1 MFLRNIKVLM
11 LLKKTN
17 SSLIK
22 YMATKTIQSLLKKAS
37 NQTGRFKTL
46 NWTGNFND
54 YLKLVYENPK
64 IVRNAYQRLYD
75 MVISH
80 GTSEFEYCKRKYTK
94 YNFFNESDDISIY
107 GLEEQLM
114 EFVDVLKSAARGY
127 GPERRI
133 ILLHGPVGSA
143 KSTIVTLLK
152 KGLEKYSETDPGA
165 LYSFSWMVPSKD
177 DPEVLEQV
185 PCPMNEEPLKLLPRE
200 VRASILED
208 LNSKLSDDDYTL
220 KLDGNLSPMSEYYR
234 KYFLEKYNGDYSKVM
249 EHIVVR
255 RVTLSEKNR
264 VGIGTFQPKDEKSQ
278 DATELTG
285 DINYRKLAQYGSES
299 DPRAFDFNGEFLIA
313 NRGLIEFQEVL
324 KLQTEFLYDLLG
336 ATQEHRVKP
345 KRFNQVP
352 IDEVIIGHT
361 NNAEFEKLKNNKFM
375 EALRDRTIKIDI
387 PYLVRVSEEKK
398 VYDHF
403 YNKDTVHKHI
413 APHTT
418 KIAAMFAV
426 VSRLEEPSKNDMTII
441 QKAKLYDGKSVHGFT
456 EEHIKEMMEEAPNEG
471 LLQGISARFIQNQFS
486 NAIVNPRMGAKS
498 LNPFMLF
505 AQIREGLK
513 NYSGFKDE
521 ETRTELFERLE
532 LVEKEY
538 DRIVKREV
546 QQALSS
552 SEEAIK
558 ALCTNYVDNIVAYIN
573 EEKVTNPIT
582 NKEEEPNER
591 LMRSIEEKIG
601 IAVGMKDD
609 FRREI
614 MNYMGSMAARGKTF
628 EYNSNEQ
635 LYKALE
641 KKLFEDTK
649 DSIKLSALAQDTA
662 TVVDKELLDKIN
674 SLKTR
679 LISDFG
685 YDEDSAQDVLTYVGS
700 IFARGDSTD

>member
-1 MFLRNIKVLM
+1 MTV
-11 LLKKTN
+11 
-17 SSLIK
+17 
-22 YMATKTIQSLLKKAS
+22 
-37 NQTGRFKTL
+37 KTL
-46 NWTGNFND
+46 QTLFRKTSTSTKDFKKLNWSGNFEQ
-54 YLKLVYENPK
+54 YLDIVYNNPRTA
-64 IVRNAYQRLYD
+64 RNAYQRLYD
-75 MVISH
+75 MIMSH
-80 GTSEFEYCKRKYTK
+80 GIEEVNYCNRTYTK
-94 YNFFNESDDISIY
+94 YKFFDRERDISIF
-107 GLEEQLM
+107 GLEEPLM
-114 EFVDVLKSAARGY
+114 EFIDVLKSAARSY

-133 ILLHGPVGSA
+133 ILFHGPVGSA

-152 KGLEKYSETDPGA
+152 KGLERYSRTEAGA
-165 LYSFSWMVPSKD
+165 LYTFSWKIED
-177 DPEVLEQV
+177 DDGNMQTI
-185 PCPMNEEPLKLLPRE
+185 PCPMNEEPLKLLPNDI
-200 VRASILED
+200 RARVLED
-208 LNSKLSDDDYTL
+208 INSKLPEDDYTI
-220 KLDGNLSPMSEYYR
+220 KIDGNLSPLSEYYQQM
-234 KYFLEKYNGDYSKVM
+234 YLEKYNGDYMKVLN
-249 EHIVVR
+249 HIEIR

-285 DINYRKLAQYGSES
+285 DINYRKLAQFGSES

-313 NRGLIEFQEVL
+313 NRGMIEFQEIL

-387 PYLVRVSEEKK
+387 PYLLKVSEEKK
-398 VYDHF
+398 VYDYF

-418 KIAAMFAV
+418 EIAALFAV
-426 VSRLEEPSKNDMTII
+426 VSRLDAPAKHDMTII
-441 QKAKLYDGKSVHGFT
+441 QKAKLYDGRGVHGFT
-456 EEHIKEMMEEAPNEG
+456 TEHIKEMMEEAPNEG
-471 LLQGISARFIQNQFS
+471 LLSGISARFIQNQFS
-486 NAIVNPRMGAKS
+486 NAIVNPRMGTKS

-513 NYSGFKDE
+513 NYSGLKTEDI
-521 ETRTELFERLE
+521 RVELFSRLE

-558 ALCTNYVDNIVAYIN
+558 ALCANYIDNIVAYIN
-573 EEKVTNPIT
+573 DERVINPIT
-582 NKEEEPNER
+582 DKEEAPNER
-591 LMRSIEEKIG
+591 LMRGIEEKVG
-601 IAVGMKDD
+601 IADSMKDD

-614 MNYMGSMAARGKTF
+614 MNYMGSMAAKNKVF
-628 EYNSNEQ
+628 SYKSNDQ

-662 TVVDKELLDKIN
+662 TVVDKDLLVKIDT
-674 SLKTR
+674 LKSR
-679 LISDFG
+679 LIADFG

>member
-1 MFLRNIKVLM
+1 MPGNNIQT
-11 LLKKTN
+11 LLKKSRSSVN
-17 SSLIK
+17 SF
-22 YMATKTIQSLLKKAS
+22 KK
-37 NQTGRFKTL
+37 L
-46 NWTGNFND
+46 NWTGTFND
-54 YLKLVYENPK
+54 YLNIVYEQPK
-64 IVRNAYQRLYD
+64 TPRNSYQRLYD
-75 MVISH
+75 MIISH
-80 GTSEFEYCKRKYTK
+80 GVTEFEYCKKKYTR
-94 YNFFNESDDISIY
+94 YNFFDEIGDISIY

-114 EFVDVLKSAARGY
+114 EFMDVLKSAARGY
-127 GPERRI
+127 GPERRV

-143 KSTIVTLLK
+143 KSTIVTALK
-152 KGLEKYSETDPGA
+152 KGLELYSNTDEGA
-165 LYSFSWMVPSKD
+165 LYSFTWMIPNED
-177 DPEVLEQV
+177 DPKKIDAIK
-185 PCPMNEEPLKLLPRE
+185 CPMNEEPLKLLPDDARE
-200 VRASILED
+200 KILAD
-208 LNSKLSDDDYTL
+208 LNKALPDDEY
-220 KLDGNLSPMSEYYR
+220 KINMDGNLSPVSEYYQTML
-234 KYFLEKYNGDYSKVM
+234 LEKYNGDYAKVLD
-249 EHIVVR
+249 HVQVR
-255 RVTLSEKNR
+255 RVQLSEKNR

-299 DPRAFDFNGEFLIA
+299 DPRAFDFNGEFLIS
-313 NRGLIEFQEVL
+313 NRGLIEFQEIL

-387 PYLVRVSEEKK
+387 PYLLRVSEEQK

-403 YNKDTVHKHI
+403 YNKETVHKHI

-471 LLQGISARFIQNQFS
+471 LLSGVSARFIQNQFS
-486 NAIVNPRMGAKS
+486 NAIVNSRMSSKS

-513 NYSGFKDE
+513 NFSGFKSE
-521 ETRTELFERLE
+521 EQRTELFERLE

-558 ALCTNYVDNIVAYIN
+558 ALCTNYVDNIVAFIN
-573 EEKVTNPIT
+573 EEKVVNPIT
-582 NKEEEPNER
+582 GKEEEPNES
-591 LMRSIEEKIG
+591 LMRSIEDKIN
-601 IAVGMKDD
+601 IAVSMKDD

-674 SLKTR
+674 SLKKR
-679 LISDFG
+679 LVDDFG
-685 YDEDSAQDVLTYVGS
+685 YDDDSAQDVLTYVGS

>member
-1 MFLRNIKVLM
+1 MP
-11 LLKKTN
+11 
-17 SSLIK
+17 
-22 YMATKTIQSLLKKAS
+22 TKTLQTLFKKS
-37 NQTGRFKTL
+37 GKTDPVYKKL
-46 NWTGNFND
+46 NWSGTFD
-54 YLKLVYENPK
+54 EYIKIVYENPRT
-64 IVRNAYQRLYD
+64 VRNSYQRLFD
-75 MVISH
+75 MIMSY
-80 GTSEFEYCKRKYTK
+80 GSEEYEYCKRKYTK
-94 YNFFNESDDISIY
+94 YNFFKSGQDIPIY

-114 EFVDVLKSAARGY
+114 ELVDVLKSAARGY

-143 KSTIVTLLK
+143 KSTIVTNIK
-152 KGLEKYSETDPGA
+152 KGLEKYSETDEGA
-165 LYSFSWMVPSKD
+165 LYSFTWMVPDEKD
-177 DPEVLEQV
+177 PKKIIPV
-185 PCPMNEEPLKLLPRE
+185 PCPMNEEPLKLLPDD
-200 VRASILED
+200 VRASVLQD
-208 LNSKLSDDDYTL
+208 LNKELGPNDYTL
-220 KLDGNLSPMSEYYR
+220 KLDGNLSPLSEYYQ
-234 KYFLEKYNGDYSKVM
+234 KKFLDMYNGDYSKMLQHVA
-249 EHIVVR
+249 VR
-255 RVTLSEKNR
+255 RVVLSEKNR

-299 DPRAFDFNGEFLIA
+299 DPRAFDFNGEFLIS

-324 KLQTEFLYDLLG
+324 KLQTEFLYDLLS

-375 EALRDRTIKIDI
+375 EALKDRTIKIDI
-387 PYLVRVSEEKK
+387 PYLLRVSEEKR

-403 YNKDTVHKHI
+403 YNKDTVYKHI

-418 KIAAMFAV
+418 EIAALFSV
-426 VSRLEEPSKNDMTII
+426 VSRLEEPSKNDMSII
-441 QKAKLYDGKSVHGFT
+441 QKAKLYDGRSVHGFT
-456 EEHIKEMMEEAPNEG
+456 DEHIKEMMEEAPSEG
-471 LLQGISARFIQNQFS
+471 LLTGVSARFIQNQFS
-486 NAIVNPRMGAKS
+486 NAIVNPRMSVKS

-505 AQIREGLK
+505 SQIREGLK
-513 NYSGFKDE
+513 NYTGFKNEDD
-521 ETRTELFERLE
+521 RAELFERLE

-558 ALCTNYVDNIVAYIN
+558 ALCTNYIDNIVAYIN
-573 EEKVTNPIT
+573 EERVTNPIT
-582 NKEEEPNER
+582 GKEEEPNEK

-601 IAVGMKDD
+601 IATGMKDD

-628 EYNSNEQ
+628 EYSSNEQ

-674 SLKTR
+674 SLKKR
-679 LISDFG
+679 LVADFG
-685 YDEDSAQDVLTYVGS
+685 YDDDSAQDVLTYVGS

>member
-1 MFLRNIKVLM
+1 
-11 LLKKTN
+11 
-17 SSLIK
+17 
-22 YMATKTIQSLLKKAS
+22 MAGKNIQSLFKKAR
-37 NQTGRFKTL
+37 TGVNNFKKL
-46 NWTGNFND
+46 NWTGTFNE
-54 YLKLVYENPK
+54 YLETVYSNPRTP
-64 IVRNAYQRLYD
+64 RNAYQRLYD
-75 MVISH
+75 MILSH
-80 GTSEFEYCKRKYTK
+80 GTTEFEYCKKKYTR
-94 YNFFNESDDISIY
+94 YNFFDKVGDIAIY

-114 EFVDVLKSAARGY
+114 EFMDVLKSAARGY
-127 GPERRI
+127 GPERRV

-143 KSTIVTLLK
+143 KSTIVTALK
-152 KGLEKYSETDPGA
+152 KGLEEYSKTDEGA
-165 LYSFSWMVPSKD
+165 LYSFSWMIPSED
-177 DPEVLEQV
+177 DPKKVEEIR
-185 PCPMNEEPLKLLPRE
+185 CPMNEEPLKLLPDD
-200 VRASILED
+200 VRQQVLSELNASLPE
-208 LNSKLSDDDYTL
+208 DDYTI
-220 KLDGNLSPMSEYYR
+220 KVDGNLSPMSEYYQTVL
-234 KYFLEKYNGDYSKVM
+234 LEKYNGDYTKVLQ
-249 EHIVVR
+249 HVQVR
-255 RVTLSEKNR
+255 RVQLSEKNR

-299 DPRAFDFNGEFLIA
+299 DPRAFDFNGEFLIS
-313 NRGLIEFQEVL
+313 NRGMIEFQEIL

-387 PYLVRVSEEKK
+387 PYLLRISEEQK

-403 YNKDTVHKHI
+403 YNKNTVHKHI

-426 VSRLEEPSKNDMTII
+426 VSRLEDPAKNDMTII
-441 QKAKLYDGKSVHGFT
+441 QKAKLYDGKNVHGFT

-471 LLQGISARFIQNQFS
+471 LLSGVSARFIQNQFS
-486 NAIVNPRMGAKS
+486 NAIVNTRMS
-498 LNPFMLF
+498 SRSINPFMLF
-505 AQIREGLK
+505 SQIREGLK
-513 NYSGFKDE
+513 NFSGFKNE
-521 ETRTELFERLE
+521 EQRAELFQRLE

-558 ALCTNYVDNIVAYIN
+558 ALCTNYVDNIVAFIN
-573 EEKVTNPIT
+573 SEKVTNPIT
-582 NKEEEPNER
+582 GKEEDPNEG
-591 LMRSIEEKIG
+591 LMRSIEEKIN
-601 IAVGMKDD
+601 IATSMKED

-628 EYNSNEQ
+628 EYNSNDQ

-662 TVVDKELLDKIN
+662 TVVDKELLEKIN
-674 SLKTR
+674 ALKNR
-679 LISDFG
+679 LIKDFG

>member
-1 MFLRNIKVLM
+1 MPGKKIQT
-11 LLKKTN
+11 LLKKT
-17 SSLIK
+17 
-22 YMATKTIQSLLKKAS
+22 
-37 NQTGRFKTL
+37 QTGVENFQKL
-46 NWTGNFND
+46 NWTGTFD
-54 YLKLVYENPK
+54 EYLNIVYEKPK
-64 IVRNAYQRLYD
+64 TPRNAYQRLYD
-75 MVISH
+75 MIMSH
-80 GTSEFEYCKRKYTK
+80 GTSEFEYCKKTYTR
-94 YNFFNESDDISIY
+94 YNFFDKIGDISIY
-107 GLEEQLM
+107 GLESQLM
-114 EFVDVLKSAARGY
+114 EFMDVLKSAARGY
-127 GPERRI
+127 GPERRV

-143 KSTIVTLLK
+143 KSTIVTALK
-152 KGLEKYSETDPGA
+152 SGLEHYSTTDEGA
-165 LYSFSWMVPSKD
+165 LYSFTWMVPSDD
-177 DPEVLEQV
+177 DPKVIEEIK
-185 PCPMNEEPLKLLPRE
+185 CPMNEEPLKLLPDDTRE
-200 VRASILED
+200 KILKD
-208 LNSKLSDDDYTL
+208 LNVIIPEDEYKI
-220 KLDGNLSPMSEYYR
+220 KIDGNLSPVSEHYQT
-234 KYFLEKYNGDYSKVM
+234 KLLEKYNGDYAKVLQ
-249 EHIVVR
+249 HVQVR
-255 RVTLSEKNR
+255 RVQLSEKNR

-299 DPRAFDFNGEFLIA
+299 DPRAFDFNGEFLIS
-313 NRGLIEFQEVL
+313 NRGLIEFQEIL

-387 PYLVRVSEEKK
+387 PYLLRISEEQK

-403 YNKDTVHKHI
+403 YNSNTVHKHI

-471 LLQGISARFIQNQFS
+471 LLSGVSARFIQNQFS
-486 NAIVNPRMGAKS
+486 NAIVNSRMSARS

-513 NYSGFKDE
+513 NFSGFKSE
-521 ETRTELFERLE
+521 EQRTELFERLE

-573 EEKVTNPIT
+573 EEKVSNPIT
-582 NKEEEPNER
+582 GKEEEPNES
-591 LMRSIEEKIG
+591 LMRSIEEKIS
-601 IAVGMKDD
+601 IATSMKDD

-628 EYNSNEQ
+628 SYNSNEQ

-662 TVVDKELLDKIN
+662 TVVDKELLEKIN
-674 SLKTR
+674 SLKQR
-679 LISDFG
+679 LIDDFG

>member
-1 MFLRNIKVLM
+1 MSEFYRKMFLDM
-11 LLKKTN
+11 
-17 SSLIK
+17 
-22 YMATKTIQSLLKKAS
+22 
-37 NQTGRFKTL
+37 
-46 NWTGNFND
+46 
-54 YLKLVYENPK
+54 
-64 IVRNAYQRLYD
+64 YD
-75 MVISH
+75 
-80 GTSEFEYCKRKYTK
+80 
-94 YNFFNESDDISIY
+94 
-107 GLEEQLM
+107 
-114 EFVDVLKSAARGY
+114 
-127 GPERRI
+127 
-133 ILLHGPVGSA
+133 
-143 KSTIVTLLK
+143 
-152 KGLEKYSETDPGA
+152 
-165 LYSFSWMVPSKD
+165 
-177 DPEVLEQV
+177 
-185 PCPMNEEPLKLLPRE
+185 
-200 VRASILED
+200 
-208 LNSKLSDDDYTL
+208 
-220 KLDGNLSPMSEYYR
+220 
-234 KYFLEKYNGDYSKVM
+234 GDYNKM
-249 EHIVVR
+249 LDHIVIR
-255 RVTLSEKNR
+255 RVSLSEKNR

-345 KRFNQVP
+345 KRINQVP

-387 PYLVRVSEEKK
+387 PYLLRVNEEKK

-403 YNKDTVHKHI
+403 YNKTTVHKHI

-418 KIAAMFAV
+418 EIAAMFAV
-426 VSRLEEPSKNDMTII
+426 VSRLEDPCKNDMTII
-441 QKAKLYDGKSVHGFT
+441 QKAKLYNGKSVHGFT
-456 EEHIKEMMEEAPNEG
+456 EEHIKEMMEEAPSEG
-471 LLQGISARFIQNQFS
+471 LLQGISARFVQNQFS
-486 NAIVNPRMGAKS
+486 NAIVNPRMSSKS

-521 ETRTELFERLE
+521 ETRAELFSRLE

-558 ALCTNYVDNIVAYIN
+558 ALCVNYVDNIVAYIN
-573 EEKVTNPIT
+573 DEKVENPIT
-582 NKEEEPNER
+582 SKEEEPNES

-601 IAVGMKDD
+601 IAQGMKDD

-628 EYNSNEQ
+628 EYDSNEQ

-662 TVVDKELLDKIN
+662 TVVDKDLLEKIN

-679 LISDFG
+679 LIADFD

>member
-1 MFLRNIKVLM
+1 MASPTIEK
-11 LLKKTN
+11 LLK
-17 SSLIK
+17 
-22 YMATKTIQSLLKKAS
+22 TKSKNIENFKK
-37 NQTGRFKTL
+37 L
-46 NWTGNFND
+46 NWTGSFDD
-54 YLKLVYENPK
+54 YLKIVYDNPK
-64 IVRNAYQRLYD
+64 TPRNSYQRLYD
-75 MVISH
+75 MVMSH
-80 GTSEFEYCKRKYTK
+80 GVSKFTYCKREYTT
-94 YNFFNESDDISIY
+94 YNFFSTGDDIAIF

-114 EFVDVLKSAARGY
+114 EFVDVLKSAAKGY

-143 KSTIVTLLK
+143 KSTIVTQLK
-152 KGLEKYSETDPGA
+152 KGLEKYSETEEGA
-165 LYSFSWMVPSKD
+165 LYSFSWLIPRD
-177 DPEVLEQV
+177 DNPEMMEVID
-185 PCPMNEEPLKLLPRE
+185 CPMNEEPLKLLPIE
-200 VRASILED
+200 VRQKVIDD
-208 LNSKLSDDDYTL
+208 LNKQLPADEY
-220 KLDGNLSPMSEYYR
+220 KIKIDGNLSPLSEFYQKKLLDIYD
-234 KYFLEKYNGDYSKVM
+234 GDYLKM
-249 EHIVVR
+249 LEHVQVR

-285 DINYRKLAQYGSES
+285 DINYRKLAAYGSES
-299 DPRAFDFNGEFLIA
+299 DPRAFDFNGEFLIS
-313 NRGLIEFQEVL
+313 NRGMIEFQEVL

-387 PYLVRVSEEKK
+387 PYLIRINEERK

-403 YNKDTVHKHI
+403 YNKNTVHKHI

-418 KIAAMFAV
+418 EIAAMFAV
-426 VSRLEEPSKNDMTII
+426 VSRLEEPSKGDMTII
-441 QKAKLYDGKSVHGFT
+441 QKAKLYNGQSVHGFT
-456 EEHIKEMMEEAPNEG
+456 DEHIKEMMEEAPNEG
-471 LLQGISARFIQNQFS
+471 LLQGVSARFIQNQFS
-486 NAIVNPRMGAKS
+486 NAIVNPRMGTKS

-505 AQIREGLK
+505 AQFREGLK
-513 NYSGFKDE
+513 NFTGFKNE
-521 ETRTELFERLE
+521 ETRAELFERLE

-558 ALCTNYVDNIVAYIN
+558 ALCANYIDNIVAYIN
-573 EEKVTNPIT
+573 DEKVVNPIT
-582 NKEEEPNER
+582 NKEEEANEK

-601 IAVGMKDD
+601 IAVAMKDD

-614 MNYMGSMAARGKTF
+614 MNYMGSMAAKGKTF
-628 EYNSNEQ
+628 EYDSNEQ

-674 SLKTR
+674 SLKKR
-679 LISDFG
+679 LVTDFG

>member
-1 MFLRNIKVLM
+1 
-11 LLKKTN
+11 
-17 SSLIK
+17 
-22 YMATKTIQSLLKKAS
+22 MATKTLQTLLKKAS
-37 NQTGRFKTL
+37 ATTSKYKDL
-46 NWTGNFND
+46 SWTGTFND
-54 YLKLVYENPK
+54 YLKIVYENPRTA
-64 IVRNAYQRLYD
+64 RNAYQRLYD
-75 MVISH
+75 MVMSH

-94 YNFFNESDDISIY
+94 YNFFESGDEISIF

-152 KGLEKYSETDPGA
+152 KGLEKYSETQDGA
-165 LYSFSWMVPSKD
+165 LYSFTWMVPSAE
-177 DPEVLEQV
+177 DPAVLEAV

-200 VRASILED
+200 VREKLLQE
-208 LNSKLSDDDYTL
+208 LNDKLSPDDYKL

-234 KYFLEKYNGDYSKVM
+234 KMFLDMYDGDYNKM
-249 EHIVVR
+249 LDHVVIR
-255 RVTLSEKNR
+255 RVSLSEKNR

-299 DPRAFDFNGEFLIA
+299 DPRAFDFNGEFLIS

-387 PYLVRVSEEKK
+387 PYLLRVNEEKK

-418 KIAAMFAV
+418 EIAAMFAV
-426 VSRLEEPSKNDMTII
+426 VSRLEDPCKNDMTII
-441 QKAKLYDGKSVHGFT
+441 QKAKLYNGKNVHGFT

-471 LLQGISARFIQNQFS
+471 LLQGISARFVQNQFS
-486 NAIVNPRMGAKS
+486 NAIVNPRMSSKS

-513 NYSGFKDE
+513 SYSGFKDE
-521 ETRTELFERLE
+521 ETRAELFSRLE

-558 ALCTNYVDNIVAYIN
+558 ALCANYVDNIVAYIN
-573 EEKVTNPIT
+573 DEKVVNPIT
-582 NKEEEPNER
+582 NKEEEPNES

-601 IAVGMKDD
+601 IAQGMKDD

-662 TVVDKELLDKIN
+662 TVVDKELLEKIN

-679 LISDFG
+679 LIADFG

>member
-1 MFLRNIKVLM
+1 MSNVKTLQSLV
-11 LLKKTN
+11 KKTTN
-17 SSLIK
+17 D
-22 YMATKTIQSLLKKAS
+22 TKQYKK
-37 NQTGRFKTL
+37 L
-46 NWTGNFND
+46 NWSGSFD
-54 YLKLVYENPK
+54 EYLKIVYSNPTTP
-64 IVRNAYQRLYD
+64 RNAYQRLFD
-75 MVISH
+75 MVLSH
-80 GTSEFEYCKRKYTK
+80 GVEKFTYCKREYTK
-94 YNFFNESDDISIY
+94 YNFFAKSDDISIF

-114 EFVDVLKSAARGY
+114 EFVDVLMSAAKGY

-152 KGLEKYSETDPGA
+152 KGLEEYSKTEQGA
-165 LYSFSWMVPSKD
+165 MYSFSWMVPSEE
-177 DPEVLEQV
+177 DPSKTIEI
-185 PCPMNEEPLKLLPRE
+185 PCPMNEEPLKLLPEDIRE
-200 VRASILED
+200 QIVSD
-208 LNSKLSDDDYTL
+208 LNGKLGPDHYKI
-220 KLDGNLSPMSEYYR
+220 KLDGNLSPLSEYYQG
-234 KYFLEKYNGDYSKVM
+234 KLLDMYNGDYVKVLD
-249 EHIVVR
+249 HVKIR
-255 RVTLSEKNR
+255 RVVLSEKNR

-299 DPRAFDFNGEFLIA
+299 DPRAFDFNGEFLIS
-313 NRGLIEFQEVL
+313 NRGLIEFQEIL

-387 PYLVRVSEEKK
+387 PYLLRVSEEKK

-403 YNKDTVHKHI
+403 YNSNTVHKHI

-418 KIAAMFAV
+418 EIAAMFAV
-426 VSRLEEPSKNDMTII
+426 VSRLEDPSKNDMSII

-456 EEHIKEMMEEAPNEG
+456 DEHIKEMMEESPSEG
-471 LLQGISARFIQNQFS
+471 LLNGVSARFIQNQFS
-486 NAIVNPRMGAKS
+486 NAIVNPRMGTKS

-505 AQIREGLK
+505 ATIRDGLK
-513 NYSGFKDE
+513 NHTGFQDE
-521 ETRTELFERLE
+521 EDRAELFERLE

-573 EEKVTNPIT
+573 DERVVNPIT
-582 NKEEEPNER
+582 GKEEEPNES
-591 LMRSIEEKIG
+591 LMRSIEEKIS
-601 IAVGMKDD
+601 IASGMKDD

-628 EYNSNEQ
+628 SYNSNEQ

-674 SLKTR
+674 SLKKR
-679 LISDFG
+679 LIDDFG

>member
-1 MFLRNIKVLM
+1 MPGKN
-11 LLKKTN
+11 
-17 SSLIK
+17 
-22 YMATKTIQSLLKKAS
+22 IQSLLKKS
-37 NQTGRFKTL
+37 RSSVNNFKKL
-46 NWTGNFND
+46 NWTGTFDD
-54 YLKLVYENPK
+54 YLNIVYEQPK
-64 IVRNAYQRLYD
+64 TPRNSYQRLYD
-75 MVISH
+75 MIISH
-80 GTSEFEYCKRKYTK
+80 GVSEFEYCKKKYTRYK
-94 YNFFNESDDISIY
+94 FFEEIGDISIF

-127 GPERRI
+127 GPERRV

-143 KSTIVTLLK
+143 KSTIVTALK
-152 KGLEKYSETDPGA
+152 KGLEGYSNTDEGA
-165 LYSFSWMVPSKD
+165 LYSFTWMIPNED
-177 DPEVLEQV
+177 NPEQIDMIK
-185 PCPMNEEPLKLLPRE
+185 CPMNEEPLKLLPKEARE
-200 VRASILED
+200 RILAD
-208 LNSKLSDDDYTL
+208 INNSLPDDEY
-220 KLDGNLSPMSEYYR
+220 KINMDGNLSPVSEYYQSM
-234 KYFLEKYNGDYSKVM
+234 LLGKYNGDYEKVLS
-249 EHIVVR
+249 HIQIR
-255 RVTLSEKNR
+255 RVRLSEKNR

-299 DPRAFDFNGEFLIA
+299 DPRAFDFNGEFLIS
-313 NRGLIEFQEVL
+313 NRGLIEFQEML

-387 PYLVRVSEEKK
+387 PYLLRVSEEQK

-403 YNKDTVHKHI
+403 YNKSTVHKHI

-418 KIAAMFAV
+418 EIAAMFAV
-426 VSRLEEPSKNDMTII
+426 VSRLEQPSKNDMTII

-456 EEHIKEMMEEAPNEG
+456 DEHIKEMMEEAPNEG
-471 LLQGISARFIQNQFS
+471 LLSGVSARFIQNQFS
-486 NAIVNPRMGAKS
+486 NAIVNSRMSTKS

-513 NYSGFKDE
+513 NFSGFKSE
-521 ETRTELFERLE
+521 EQRTELFGRLE

-558 ALCTNYVDNIVAYIN
+558 ALCANYVDNIVAFIN
-573 EEKVTNPIT
+573 EERVVNPIT
-582 NKEEEPNER
+582 GREEEPNES
-591 LMRSIEEKIG
+591 LMRSIEDKIN
-601 IAVGMKDD
+601 IAVSMKDD

-628 EYNSNEQ
+628 EYSSNEQ

-662 TVVDKELLDKIN
+662 TVVDKELLEKIN
-674 SLKTR
+674 SLKKR
-679 LISDFG
+679 LVDDFG
-685 YDEDSAQDVLTYVGS
+685 YDDDSAQDVLTYVGS